1 MKIYNIYFIGHEK
14 SLVSL
19 IFLKNLIKF
28 SKNNSKYNL
37 VHIINSSVKVKT
49 KVRGK
54 MANKIIL
61 LIYYFLNRSYFE
73 RLNLIENIKL
83 KYKNFFYQAKLN
95 NILFDNFENFKKKKI
110 KNNSILISCGG
121 CILEKKFL
129 DKFNIC
135 INYHHSKLPDFRGV
149 NTNALELYHK
159 KLYTYF
165 SWHYINQKVDA
176 GYVFYKEKIKIEK
189 KIKHSLFYEIKKIT
203 IASKNIDKTLYL
215 AIRKKKYKF
224 FTNKK
229 GDYFQA
235 NYFKNLFSNLENY
248 SYVQIKKYLKI
259 FGGIYYKG
267 QFITKIRKNKKEI
280 NLKDCKIKI
289 CDINFIPVYIYKIY
303 KFITS

>member
-159 KLYTYF
+159 SSIPIFHGTIL
-165 SWHYINQKVDA
+165 
-176 GYVFYKEKIKIEK
+176 
-189 KIKHSLFYEIKKIT
+189 IKKLMR
-203 IASKNIDKTLYL
+203 DM
-215 AIRKKKYKF
+215 F
-224 FTNKK
+224 F
-229 GDYFQA
+229 
-235 NYFKNLFSNLENY
+235 
-248 SYVQIKKYLKI
+248 IKK
-259 FGGIYYKG
+259 
-267 QFITKIRKNKKEI
+267 N
-280 NLKDCKIKI
+280 
-289 CDINFIPVYIYKIY
+289 
-303 KFITS
+303 